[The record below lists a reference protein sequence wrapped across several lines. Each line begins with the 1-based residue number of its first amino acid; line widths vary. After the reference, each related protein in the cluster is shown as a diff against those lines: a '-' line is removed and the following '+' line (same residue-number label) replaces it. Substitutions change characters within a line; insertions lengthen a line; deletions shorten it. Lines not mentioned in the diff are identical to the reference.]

1 MKDTFSDRMSR
12 AEEFRNLQR
21 ELLKDRGI
29 GAAELQ
35 AAYLGEIARNL
46 AIIADCL
53 EQKKANDKRRAE

>member
-1 MKDTFSDRMSR
+1 MKDTFSGRMSR

-29 GAAELQ
+29 GAAGLQ

>member
-1 MKDTFSDRMSR
+1 MSR
-12 AEEFRNLQR
+12 VEEFRGLQK

-35 AAYLGEIARNL
+35 AVYLGEIADKL

-53 EQKKANDKRRAE
+53 EMKRAKEERKAECTKTN

>member
-1 MKDTFSDRMSR
+1 MSR

-29 GAAELQ
+29 GVAEIQ
-35 AAYLGEIARNL
+35 AVYLGEIACNL

-53 EQKKANDKRRAE
+53 ELKRAKDERKAECAKTN